1 MPGQGF
7 SRRRL
12 LQTSA
17 ALAAATG
24 LAGCSGDGESG
35 NGGDGSGEG
44 NSGTTVQDLCSRFP
58 GGFVAY
64 DVGAV
69 PTICDFDIPAVLEGN
84 SSSGDLPGDNGWGI
98 GSDGANGSRI
108 GVAVGIN
115 LNEDAV
121 TDEPGEPRGEPAV
134 ADVEFGSETVTLYSF
149 ERANISSETDEI
161 YKLNGHLP
169 YTVGDTK
176 LYFPVNISS
185 NARAGADE
193 SIPEDCR
200 ASVMEV
206 AHRVGK
212 SLRVNEETTVEA
224 HLEERWDDPP

>member
-1 MPGQGF
+1 MPGHGF

-24 LAGCSGDGESG
+24 LAGCSSDGESG
-35 NGGDGSGEG
+35 DGGDESGEG
-44 NSGTTVQDLCSRFP
+44 NSGTTVQDLCSRFS
-58 GGFVAY
+58 GEFVAY

-69 PTICDFDIPAVLEGN
+69 PTICDFDIPATLEGN
-84 SSSGDLPGDNGWGI
+84 PSSGDLPGSNGWGVE
-98 GSDGANGSRI
+98 SDATNPGRI
-108 GVAVGIN
+108 GISVGIN
-115 LNEDAV
+115 FEETAV
-121 TDEPGEPRGEPAV
+121 SDEPGESLGEPAV
-134 ADVEFGSETVTLYSF
+134 TDVEFGSETVTLYSLEEANLSD
-149 ERANISSETDEI
+149 ERHEI
-161 YKLNGHLP
+161 HSLKGDLP

-176 LYFPVNISS
+176 LYFPIDITSS
-185 NARAGADE
+185 VEAGTDE

-206 AHRVGK
+206 AHRVGE